1 MKIGIMQPYFFPYLG
16 YWQLMNAVDK
26 YVIYDDVNYI
36 KRGWINKNNILI
48 NGEAK
53 NINLILSKVSQF
65 KHINDITIIDDDIYK
80 KKLYT
85 KIKMAYSKAPYYTLI
100 MPILEKIIFQEEN
113 NLAKYLMNSF
123 KLINE
128 YLNINTELILSS
140 KIEKNDLLKGEEKI
154 IDICKILGGTEYYN
168 AIGGIELYNK
178 NKFSNENIKLSFLKM
193 DNNIIYKQFNNNFV
207 SNLSII
213 DVMMFNSKIECK
225 DLLLKFTLV

>member
-53 NINLILSKVSQF
+53 NINIILSKVSQF
-65 KHINDITIIDDDIYK
+65 KHINEILIINDDIYK

-85 KIKMAYSKAPYYTLI
+85 KIKMAYSKAPYYTTI
-100 MPILEKIIFQEEN
+100 MPILEKIIFQGEN
-113 NLAKYLMNSF
+113 NLAKYLANSF
-123 KLINE
+123 KLINK
-128 YLNINTELILSS
+128 YLDIDTELIMSS
-140 KIEKNDLLKGEEKI
+140 EIKKDNSLKGEEKI
-154 IDICKILGGTEYYN
+154 INICQILGGTDYYN
-168 AIGGIELYNK
+168 SIGGIDLYNK
-178 NKFSNENIKLSFLKM
+178 NKFSSKNIKLSFLKM
-193 DNNIIYKQFNNNFV
+193 DESIVYKQFNNSFV

-213 DVMMFNSKIECK
+213 DIMMFNSKIECK
-225 DLLLKFTLV
+225 KLLLKFTLL

>member
-65 KHINDITIIDDDIYK
+65 KHINDITIIDDDVYK

-85 KIKMAYSKAPYYTLI
+85 KIKMAYSKAPYYTLV

-113 NLAKYLMNSF
+113 NLAKYLTNSF
-123 KLINE
+123 KLVNE
-128 YLNINTELILSS
+128 YLGINTELILSS
-140 KIEKNDLLKGEEKI
+140 KIEKNNLLKGEEKI
-154 IDICKILGGTEYYN
+154 INICKILGATEYYN

-178 NKFSNENIKLSFLKM
+178 NNFSNENIKLSFLKM
-193 DNNIIYKQFNNNFV
+193 NNNIIYKQFNNTFV

-213 DVMMFNSKIECK
+213 DVMMFNNKTECK